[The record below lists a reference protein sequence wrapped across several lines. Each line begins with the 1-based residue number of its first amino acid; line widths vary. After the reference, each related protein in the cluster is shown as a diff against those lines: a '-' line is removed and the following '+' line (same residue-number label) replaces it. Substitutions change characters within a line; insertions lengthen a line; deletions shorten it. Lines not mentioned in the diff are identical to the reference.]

1 MSCTPTWRVAWML
14 LFTLILAGC
23 IQSPSPRPS
32 NGRGSGGPPVS
43 NVLETLV
50 FNFQLTGLDD
60 VSKLK
65 VEMKLH
71 SDAPIATVP
80 VRFTDLTIDHALG
93 AATGKVHSLIEGLWD
108 VTVCA
113 EMTSGPNRKGETQI
127 VATPGKELVVQFELS
142 PNPDHAAK
150 LLIR

>member
-1 MSCTPTWRVAWML
+1 ML

-32 NGRGSGGPPVS
+32 NGGGSGGPPVS

-50 FNFQLTGLDD
+50 FNFRLTGLDD

-80 VRFTDLTIDHALG
+80 VRFTDLTIDHTLG
-93 AATGKVHSLIEGLWD
+93 AATGKVHTLIEGLWD
-108 VTVCA
+108 VTVTA
-113 EMTSGPNRKGETQI
+113 EMTSGPNRKGETQ
-127 VATPGKELVVQFELS
+127 VVVTAGKEFILQLELS
-142 PNPDHAAK
+142 PDPSHTAK